1 MNAGKW
7 VTAGLIGGL
16 AGAFA
21 WAAIVYFFQLE
32 LGWLAWG
39 IGALVGYCVRATA
52 GDEDKGPAPG
62 VAALGLATF
71 SIVLGKYLTVVV
83 LLGGLT
89 AGNAQPSE
97 EIGKL
102 ELVNEQNE
110 PAPYEAW
117 ADVPPEK
124 QAIAERDWNAL
135 PSEEKQQRLSFQDTL
150 ERTATQE
157 FLKSFWFDKN
167 YMFNILWFLL
177 AAGTAYRLGSGG
189 E

>member
-16 AGAFA
+16 VGALA

-39 IGALVGYCVRATA
+39 IGGLVGFCVRATA

-71 SIVLGKYLTVVV
+71 SIVLGKYLAVVM
-83 LLGGLT
+83 LLGGLS
-89 AGNAQPSE
+89 AGTAQPSE
-97 EIGKL
+97 EISKL
-102 ELVNEQNE
+102 ELVNELNE
-110 PAPYEAW
+110 PSPYETW

-124 QAIAERDWNAL
+124 QAIAERQWNAL
-135 PSEEKQQRLSFQDTL
+135 TTDEKQEMLSFQNTL
-150 ERTATQE
+150 ETTATQE
-157 FLKSFWFDKN
+157 FLRSFSLFD
-167 YMFNILWFLL
+167 ILWFLL